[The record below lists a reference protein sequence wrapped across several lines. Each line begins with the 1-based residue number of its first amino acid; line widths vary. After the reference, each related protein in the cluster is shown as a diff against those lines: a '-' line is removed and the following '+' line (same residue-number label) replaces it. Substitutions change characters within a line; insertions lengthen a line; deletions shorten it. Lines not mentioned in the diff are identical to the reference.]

1 MSNVSNISKVF
12 NIFNLPS
19 NIINKIMEYDPTYH
33 EQYKKVLN
41 EIKMFPVWNAKHI
54 TDTDE
59 SVNYYFHYTI
69 ATDIINYWNKTY
81 TTYIKNL
88 LNNSSASNSNSNN
101 SSNNSSN
108 TREINETRELINFLD
123 NNNISTEIIGRK
135 QTLFQW
141 IRYYRKIC

>member
-1 MSNVSNISKVF
+1 MSNVSKVF

-69 ATDIINYWNKTY
+69 ASDIIDYWNKTY

-88 LNNSSASNSNSNN
+88 LNNSSIPNSI
-101 SSNNSSN
+101 SN
-108 TREINETRELINFLD
+108 TREINETRELVNFLD